1 VRRFL
6 FIPVALALL
15 AAPLGAA
22 DTTDTPKA
30 AATRMKLKQKV
41 TVDYKDTMLKDVV
54 DDIKSQVDGLLIKLD
69 AGVSMNR
76 KISYKAKDKPLE
88 EVFDEILGKE
98 GLGYVVT
105 SKDKDAYD
113 GRVLIKTGKERGYP
127 EGQEPAKTPPAKDKP
142 DAPKDKPDAKDK
154 PDPAKDKPDPKTKP
168 DTKDKPDAK
177 DKPDDA
183 DQAERDA
190 ARKLKFA
197 KDLIDEGKG
206 DKAKER
212 LQDIIKD
219 FPKTKAAEEA
229 QKLLDKINK

>member
-1 VRRFL
+1 
-6 FIPVALALL
+6 
-15 AAPLGAA
+15 
-22 DTTDTPKA
+22 
-30 AATRMKLKQKV
+30 
-41 TVDYKDTMLKDVV
+41 
-54 DDIKSQVDGLLIKLD
+54 
-69 AGVSMNR
+69 
-76 KISYKAKDKPLE
+76 
-88 EVFDEILGKE
+88 
-98 GLGYVVT
+98 
-105 SKDKDAYD
+105 DKDAYD
-113 GRVLIKTGKERGYP
+113 GRITIKVGKERGYP

-154 PDPAKDKPDPKTKP
+154 PDPS
-168 DTKDKPDAK
+168 KDKPDAK
-177 DKPDDA
+177 AKPDAPKDKPDDP

-197 KDLIDEGKG
+197 KDLLDEGKG